1 MTLVLFSV
9 ASLQEE
15 SYYLRS
21 LGEDVRKVQNR
32 IMKLKTDAVA
42 FLQKLFRAV
51 FDSLT
56 GTC

>member
-1 MTLVLFSV
+1 MTVIFSV
-9 ASLQEE
+9 ASLQDE

-32 IMKLKTDAVA
+32 IMKLKTDAVVL
-42 FLQKLFRAV
+42 LQKLFMAA